1 MKERLRRYADLLREI
16 DIEERRLEAQKSAAG
31 YGAERARDAIGARLR
46 RLREEEEAEH
56 RALSELI
63 NGLPTPEQR
72 QVLYARY
79 FDGHAWAEV
88 TAVVFGRRPDF
99 LEKADSYARRV
110 FRIHGG
116 ALAKLRTMESKKSK
130 IKRAARVAPEQA

>member
-1 MKERLRRYADLLREI
+1 MKERLKRYRRTIVEI
-16 DIEERRLEAQKSAAG
+16 EIEEHRRAALADVCG

-99 LEKADSYARRV
+99 LEKADSYERRV
-110 FRIHGG
+110 YRLHGS
-116 ALAKLRTMESKKSK
+116 ALANLNRMK
-130 IKRAARVAPEQA
+130 

>member
-1 MKERLRRYADLLREI
+1 MKERLKCYRRTIGEI
-16 DIEERRLEAQKSAAG
+16 EIEEHRRAALVDVCG

-99 LEKADSYARRV
+99 LEKADSYERRV
-110 FRIHGG
+110 YRLHGS
-116 ALAKLRTMESKKSK
+116 ALANLNRMK
-130 IKRAARVAPEQA
+130 

>member
-1 MKERLRRYADLLREI
+1 MKERLKRYRRTIVEI
-16 DIEERRLEAQKSAAG
+16 EIEEHRRAALADVCG

-99 LEKADSYARRV
+99 LEKADSYERRIY
-110 FRIHGG
+110 RLHGS
-116 ALAKLRTMESKKSK
+116 ALANLNRMK
-130 IKRAARVAPEQA
+130 

>member
-1 MKERLRRYADLLREI
+1 MKERLKRYRRTIVEI
-16 DIEERRLEAQKSAAG
+16 EIEEHRRAALADVCG

-46 RLREEEEAEH
+46 LLREEEEAEH

-99 LEKADSYARRV
+99 LEKADSYERRV
-110 FRIHGG
+110 YRLHGS
-116 ALAKLRTMESKKSK
+116 ALANLNRMK
-130 IKRAARVAPEQA
+130 

>member
-1 MKERLRRYADLLREI
+1 MKERLKRYRRTIVEI
-16 DIEERRLEAQKSAAG
+16 EIEEHRRAALADVCG

-99 LEKADSYARRV
+99 LEKADSYTRRV

-116 ALAKLRTMESKKSK
+116 ALSKLRTMERK
-130 IKRAARVAPEQA
+130 EE

>member
-1 MKERLRRYADLLREI
+1 MKERLKRYRRTIVEI
-16 DIEERRLEAQKSAAG
+16 EIEEHRRAALADVCG

-72 QVLYARY
+72 QVIYARY

-99 LEKADSYARRV
+99 LEKADSYERRV
-110 FRIHGG
+110 YRLHGS
-116 ALAKLRTMESKKSK
+116 ALANLNRKK
-130 IKRAARVAPEQA
+130 

>member
-1 MKERLRRYADLLREI
+1 MKERLKRYRRTIVEI
-16 DIEERRLEAQKSAAG
+16 EIEEHRRAALADVCG

-130 IKRAARVAPEQA
+130 LPIR

>member
-1 MKERLRRYADLLREI
+1 MKERLKRYRRMIVEI
-16 DIEERRLEAQKSAAG
+16 EIEEHRRAALADVCG

-46 RLREEEEAEH
+46 RLREVEEAEH

-72 QVLYARY
+72 QVLFARY

-99 LEKADSYARRV
+99 LEKADSYERRV
-110 FRIHGG
+110 YRLHGS
-116 ALAKLRTMESKKSK
+116 ALANLNRMK
-130 IKRAARVAPEQA
+130 

>member
-1 MKERLRRYADLLREI
+1 MKERLKRYRRTIVEI
-16 DIEERRLEAQKSAAG
+16 EIEEHRRAALADVCG

-72 QVLYARY
+72 QVIYARY

-99 LEKADSYARRV
+99 LEKADSYERRV
-110 FRIHGG
+110 YRLHGS
-116 ALAKLRTMESKKSK
+116 ALANLNRMK
-130 IKRAARVAPEQA
+130 

>member
-1 MKERLRRYADLLREI
+1 MKERLKCYRRTIVEI
-16 DIEERRLEAQKSAAG
+16 EIEEHRRAALADVCG

-99 LEKADSYARRV
+99 LEKADSYERRV
-110 FRIHGG
+110 YRLHGS
-116 ALAKLRTMESKKSK
+116 ALANLNRMK
-130 IKRAARVAPEQA
+130 